1 MGRRT
6 KKVGSAGRF
15 GSRYGVSLRNRFAAV
30 EKRRKA
36 SYECPQCAHQAVKR
50 KAAGIWRCRHCD
62 LVFAGGAYVPKTT
75 RARQKRSMQAPV
87 EDEDSQPDEVSD

>member
-15 GSRYGVSLRNRFAAV
+15 GARYGVSLRNRFAAV

-36 SYECPQCAHQAVKR
+36 SYDCPKCAHQAVKR

-62 LVFAGGAYVPKTT
+62 LVFAGGAYVPRTT
-75 RARQKRSMQAPV
+75 RARQKRPMGLHL
-87 EDEDSQPDEVSD
+87 DEEELEEE